1 MRGCARII
9 ARPRPRRAPR
19 INGRKK
25 LMSRNPLA
33 QLRTMIGP
41 LALLAANVATF
52 ATSPVLAQPAPPPV
66 ATSGEATEPV
76 DPSALAQPVA
86 PASGGLTHAVD
97 ARRMAR
103 LESSI
108 MELAEA
114 DAVARTWG
122 GVGSVL
128 LGGVVI
134 AAGVLVAVE
143 DDASW
148 GEGGGRAALSGVAL
162 ATGAGMVA
170 TAIYRWLSDT
180 PAEERL
186 ARWLELRRSA
196 RLESLELGRF
206 EGELAAEAELARAQ
220 RRLGAAGALGL
231 VAGGG
236 TLIGF
241 AASSALE
248 GDSKSA
254 GITVGA
260 IAVALGAAQ
269 IAALLLIDSPAE
281 RAWQHYSEPGSAGF
295 GRLQGAPR
303 ARHARL
309 APELVLER
317 PRLF

>member
-1 MRGCARII
+1 
-9 ARPRPRRAPR
+9 
-19 INGRKK
+19 
-25 LMSRNPLA
+25 
-33 QLRTMIGP
+33 MIGP
-41 LALLAANVATF
+41 LALLVASVATF
-52 ATSPVLAQPAPPPV
+52 VTGPVFAQAPPPPD
-66 ATSGEATEPV
+66 ATSEQASEPL
-76 DPSALAQPVA
+76 DPPALAQPI
-86 PASGGLTHAVD
+86 ASVSSALTHAVD
-97 ARRMAR
+97 TRRMAR

-108 MELAEA
+108 VELAEA
-114 DAVARTWG
+114 DTIARTWG

-170 TAIYRWLSDT
+170 AAIYRWVADT

-196 RLESLELGRF
+196 RVDSLELGRF

-254 GITVGA
+254 GIAVGA
-260 IAVALGAAQ
+260 IAAALGAAQ

-295 GRLQGAPR
+295 GRREGAPR
-303 ARHARL
+303 ARGQARL
-309 APELVLER
+309 APELVLEQ
-317 PRLF
+317 PRGF